1 MTSKMKKIEFSKL
14 NGQGND
20 FILINAT
27 INRIKLSGD
36 QIIRMCNRNF
46 GIGADGL
53 ILIRP
58 SIISDLKMDFYN
70 RDGSSAEMCGNG
82 IRCMARFAYE
92 NNLVNKKKKNFNIE
106 TLSGIK
112 KIFLSIESGKVRDI
126 KVDMGAPEFKP
137 ENIPVNMGD
146 NKADEILNYKIKIGS
161 EDFIIN
167 CVSTGNTH
175 CVIFLKNNIDLNTY
189 PVEKWG
195 PKIENHRFF
204 PNKTNVEFVRIS
216 CNEEL
221 NIRIWERGV
230 GETLACGTGACAA
243 AVCAVKLKKVKKNKV
258 IVNVPGGK
266 LNIIWNPRDNIIYLK
281 GKVEHNFDGLYY
293 L

>member
-1 MTSKMKKIEFSKL
+1 MKKIEFSKL

-20 FILINAT
+20 FILIDAT
-27 INRIKLSGD
+27 INCIKLSGD

-58 SIISDLKMDFYN
+58 SKISDLKMDLYN
-70 RDGSSAEMCGNG
+70 RDGSVAEMSGNG

-92 NNLVNKKKKNFNIE
+92 NNLVNKKNKNFNIE

-112 KIFLSIESGKVRDI
+112 KIFLSIEGGKVKDI

-137 ENIPVNMGD
+137 QNIPVNMGD
-146 NKADEILNYKIKIGS
+146 NKADEILNHKIKIGS

-167 CVSTGNTH
+167 CVSTGNPH
-175 CVIFLKNNIDLNTY
+175 CVIFLKNNIDLDTY

-204 PNKTNVEFVRIS
+204 PNKTNVEFVRTS
-216 CNEEL
+216 GNEEL

-243 AVCAVKLKKVKKNKV
+243 AVCAVKLKKVRTNKV